1 MRGFPSLVLGI
12 FILLPAGGDK
22 RQVHIHTH
30 TLGARERI
38 EGAASRILST
48 THRKRKRLLQQRID
62 PEKIEFAHFFQQDPE
77 QRKEARESE
86 NVDENHFSV
95 GKSVDHIQN
104 ISSRILVKAG
114 ERRLVLLRRQ
124 RVDIF
129 PKSRNSDSELN
140 EVEESGPSSHNPE
153 LKNVEGSSGEKELT
167 GVTLGHQPDREIQDP
182 PTTLLQAETFT
193 PPAQGHDADKGLRK
207 GEEGPLPTSPT
218 LTDAELPTT
227 ETSHGDGGP
236 RAEDTD
242 ETTTK
247 VSLVNSSPIGLQVI
261 GSDSE
266 VQVPMVKVDSE
277 LMLAEVDV
285 NENELSELIILTTPR
300 SGISAIDDNGSSQP
314 TENDDF
320 DFGSGLLDSEQSES
334 IADIQF
340 NFEEAFQ
347 EMNLVPLTKGNRSTE
362 VEENNEL
369 VIGELNSEIEATT
382 TTSGGIVCDLAARA
396 DNSVEG
402 EEMVMEGCEPA
413 EGTTTTEGSGLA
425 FEQEEN
431 NVDPLAGLVGLD
443 GELSSKD
450 RRIVLTLMELEELR
464 GRQQDMKHE
473 IQVRLNILEA
483 LLEGGNALEIGNNSL
498 STKQPR
504 KGKTFA
510 EDGLGPN
517 FVETV
522 GKIAGAIP
530 GLVVSKVQGVKATF
544 HLFDNLQRQILS
556 LLETRVEFLHVISR
570 TIQQEVEIFKQ
581 TLEFFKRLVNFKLD
595 QTEILL
601 GRMNP
606 ITEILQSGST
616 SVFLLITRFFEAVE
630 SVFALKRDFAR
641 AFSGERSGRRE
652 VHLLERIQE
661 LKFNTILPRKMRL
674 LLNVH
679 AHSEELRD
687 MINEIFICVG
697 GLLEAKRDVIQ
708 AVGIFVDSQV
718 EFLSGL
724 TGPSLTVPAL
734 IEAVTSGTL
743 YKLLNFGP
751 QQFSGLP
758 IKAKEFEEMVEQMLA
773 GLGPGPSV
781 PFLGPVKPLLVD
793 HRILGALAGRA
804 RERLVNRFLARRLSA
819 MMAASH
825 TLVKVRQGETLVS
838 SSLPPVSLG
847 TPCDN
852 EVHLGHSRSTATVA
866 RTSRFSTTAGLTI
879 NSHAPPTADL
889 FAHANLLVNMDIVGS
904 FRTSIGRRLFG
915 QCINKFS
922 GSFPMKARGKATGHA
937 FAKVLVSSVRLEV
950 RRTTPTPFLG
960 NVLNVTLGVER
971 PHLVF
976 TFNVRLDGTLH
987 SLDISNLKLTGCE
1000 IKFLGIKMFSV
1011 CGLIEKVVK
1020 QQIEKV
1026 TEESFPLRAGPF
1038 LREIERAIKMRVG
1051 QEVAIPL
1058 VLRDGANL
1066 DPANR
1071 AISKTQRLIQLN
1083 VELFHALVALTKD
1096 MENAKAEEENVV
1108 DA

>member
-1 MRGFPSLVLGI
+1 MQNWNVL
-12 FILLPAGGDK
+12 FIQILP
-22 RQVHIHTH
+22 
-30 TLGARERI
+30 
-38 EGAASRILST
+38 
-48 THRKRKRLLQQRID
+48 
-62 PEKIEFAHFFQQDPE
+62 
-77 QRKEARESE
+77 
-86 NVDENHFSV
+86 
-95 GKSVDHIQN
+95 
-104 ISSRILVKAG
+104 
-114 ERRLVLLRRQ
+114 
-124 RVDIF
+124 
-129 PKSRNSDSELN
+129 
-140 EVEESGPSSHNPE
+140 
-153 LKNVEGSSGEKELT
+153 
-167 GVTLGHQPDREIQDP
+167 
-182 PTTLLQAETFT
+182 
-193 PPAQGHDADKGLRK
+193 GHDADKGLRK

-227 ETSHGDGGP
+227 ETSHGDGGH

-277 LMLAEVDV
+277 LMLAEGDV

-300 SGISAIDDNGSSQP
+300 SGISAIDADGSGHPVENG
-314 TENDDF
+314 DL

-413 EGTTTTEGSGLA
+413 EGTTTTEGSGLT
-425 FEQEEN
+425 FEQNEN
-431 NVDPLAGLVGLD
+431 NIDPLAGLVGLD

-498 STKQPR
+498 STEKPR

-718 EFLSGL
+718 
-724 TGPSLTVPAL
+724 P
-734 IEAVTSGTL
+734 
-743 YKLLNFGP
+743 P
-751 QQFSGLP
+751 QQ
-758 IKAKEFEEMVEQMLA
+758 
-773 GLGPGPSV
+773 
-781 PFLGPVKPLLVD
+781 
-793 HRILGALAGRA
+793 
-804 RERLVNRFLARRLSA
+804 
-819 MMAASH
+819 
-825 TLVKVRQGETLVS
+825 
-838 SSLPPVSLG
+838 PP
-847 TPCDN
+847 
-852 EVHLGHSRSTATVA
+852 E
-866 RTSRFSTTAGLTI
+866 
-879 NSHAPPTADL
+879 
-889 FAHANLLVNMDIVGS
+889 
-904 FRTSIGRRLFG
+904 
-915 QCINKFS
+915 
-922 GSFPMKARGKATGHA
+922 
-937 FAKVLVSSVRLEV
+937 
-950 RRTTPTPFLG
+950 
-960 NVLNVTLGVER
+960 
-971 PHLVF
+971 
-976 TFNVRLDGTLH
+976 
-987 SLDISNLKLTGCE
+987 LK
-1000 IKFLGIKMFSV
+1000 
-1011 CGLIEKVVK
+1011 
-1020 QQIEKV
+1020 
-1026 TEESFPLRAGPF
+1026 
-1038 LREIERAIKMRVG
+1038 
-1051 QEVAIPL
+1051 
-1058 VLRDGANL
+1058 D
-1066 DPANR
+1066 
-1071 AISKTQRLIQLN
+1071 
-1083 VELFHALVALTKD
+1083 
-1096 MENAKAEEENVV
+1096 
-1108 DA
+1108 

>member
-1 MRGFPSLVLGI
+1 MQNWNVL
-12 FILLPAGGDK
+12 FIQILP
-22 RQVHIHTH
+22 
-30 TLGARERI
+30 
-38 EGAASRILST
+38 
-48 THRKRKRLLQQRID
+48 
-62 PEKIEFAHFFQQDPE
+62 
-77 QRKEARESE
+77 
-86 NVDENHFSV
+86 
-95 GKSVDHIQN
+95 
-104 ISSRILVKAG
+104 
-114 ERRLVLLRRQ
+114 
-124 RVDIF
+124 
-129 PKSRNSDSELN
+129 
-140 EVEESGPSSHNPE
+140 
-153 LKNVEGSSGEKELT
+153 
-167 GVTLGHQPDREIQDP
+167 
-182 PTTLLQAETFT
+182 
-193 PPAQGHDADKGLRK
+193 GHDADKGLRK

-218 LTDAELPTT
+218 LTDAELSTT

-247 VSLVNSSPIGLQVI
+247 ASLVNSSPIGLQVI

-314 TENDDF
+314 TENDDL

-369 VIGELNSEIEATT
+369 VIGGLGAELNSEIEATT
-382 TTSGGIVCDLAARA
+382 ATSGGIVCDLAARA

-431 NVDPLAGLVGLD
+431 IIDPLAGLVGLD

-498 STKQPR
+498 STEQPR

-718 EFLSGL
+718 
-724 TGPSLTVPAL
+724 P
-734 IEAVTSGTL
+734 
-743 YKLLNFGP
+743 P
-751 QQFSGLP
+751 QQ
-758 IKAKEFEEMVEQMLA
+758 
-773 GLGPGPSV
+773 
-781 PFLGPVKPLLVD
+781 
-793 HRILGALAGRA
+793 
-804 RERLVNRFLARRLSA
+804 
-819 MMAASH
+819 
-825 TLVKVRQGETLVS
+825 
-838 SSLPPVSLG
+838 PP
-847 TPCDN
+847 
-852 EVHLGHSRSTATVA
+852 E
-866 RTSRFSTTAGLTI
+866 
-879 NSHAPPTADL
+879 
-889 FAHANLLVNMDIVGS
+889 
-904 FRTSIGRRLFG
+904 
-915 QCINKFS
+915 
-922 GSFPMKARGKATGHA
+922 
-937 FAKVLVSSVRLEV
+937 
-950 RRTTPTPFLG
+950 
-960 NVLNVTLGVER
+960 
-971 PHLVF
+971 
-976 TFNVRLDGTLH
+976 
-987 SLDISNLKLTGCE
+987 LK
-1000 IKFLGIKMFSV
+1000 
-1011 CGLIEKVVK
+1011 
-1020 QQIEKV
+1020 
-1026 TEESFPLRAGPF
+1026 
-1038 LREIERAIKMRVG
+1038 
-1051 QEVAIPL
+1051 
-1058 VLRDGANL
+1058 D
-1066 DPANR
+1066 
-1071 AISKTQRLIQLN
+1071 
-1083 VELFHALVALTKD
+1083 
-1096 MENAKAEEENVV
+1096 
-1108 DA
+1108 

>member
-1 MRGFPSLVLGI
+1 MQNWNVL
-12 FILLPAGGDK
+12 FIQILP
-22 RQVHIHTH
+22 
-30 TLGARERI
+30 
-38 EGAASRILST
+38 
-48 THRKRKRLLQQRID
+48 
-62 PEKIEFAHFFQQDPE
+62 
-77 QRKEARESE
+77 
-86 NVDENHFSV
+86 
-95 GKSVDHIQN
+95 
-104 ISSRILVKAG
+104 
-114 ERRLVLLRRQ
+114 
-124 RVDIF
+124 
-129 PKSRNSDSELN
+129 
-140 EVEESGPSSHNPE
+140 
-153 LKNVEGSSGEKELT
+153 
-167 GVTLGHQPDREIQDP
+167 
-182 PTTLLQAETFT
+182 
-193 PPAQGHDADKGLRK
+193 GHDADKGLRK

-218 LTDAELPTT
+218 LTDAELSTT
-227 ETSHGDGGP
+227 ETSHGDGGR
-236 RAEDTD
+236 RAEDKD

-266 VQVPMVKVDSE
+266 VQIPMVKVDSE

-314 TENDDF
+314 TENDNL

-431 NVDPLAGLVGLD
+431 IIDPLAGLVGLD

-498 STKQPR
+498 STEQPR

-718 EFLSGL
+718 
-724 TGPSLTVPAL
+724 P
-734 IEAVTSGTL
+734 
-743 YKLLNFGP
+743 P
-751 QQFSGLP
+751 QQ
-758 IKAKEFEEMVEQMLA
+758 
-773 GLGPGPSV
+773 
-781 PFLGPVKPLLVD
+781 
-793 HRILGALAGRA
+793 
-804 RERLVNRFLARRLSA
+804 
-819 MMAASH
+819 
-825 TLVKVRQGETLVS
+825 
-838 SSLPPVSLG
+838 PP
-847 TPCDN
+847 
-852 EVHLGHSRSTATVA
+852 E
-866 RTSRFSTTAGLTI
+866 
-879 NSHAPPTADL
+879 
-889 FAHANLLVNMDIVGS
+889 
-904 FRTSIGRRLFG
+904 
-915 QCINKFS
+915 
-922 GSFPMKARGKATGHA
+922 
-937 FAKVLVSSVRLEV
+937 
-950 RRTTPTPFLG
+950 
-960 NVLNVTLGVER
+960 
-971 PHLVF
+971 
-976 TFNVRLDGTLH
+976 
-987 SLDISNLKLTGCE
+987 LK
-1000 IKFLGIKMFSV
+1000 
-1011 CGLIEKVVK
+1011 
-1020 QQIEKV
+1020 
-1026 TEESFPLRAGPF
+1026 
-1038 LREIERAIKMRVG
+1038 
-1051 QEVAIPL
+1051 
-1058 VLRDGANL
+1058 D
-1066 DPANR
+1066 
-1071 AISKTQRLIQLN
+1071 
-1083 VELFHALVALTKD
+1083 
-1096 MENAKAEEENVV
+1096 
-1108 DA
+1108 